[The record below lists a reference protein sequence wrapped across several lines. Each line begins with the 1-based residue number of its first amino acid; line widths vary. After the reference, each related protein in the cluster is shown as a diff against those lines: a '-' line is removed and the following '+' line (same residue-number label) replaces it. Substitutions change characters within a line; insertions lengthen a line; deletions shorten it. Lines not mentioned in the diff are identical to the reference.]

1 MSGEGARGCYKCS
14 QNVVYMNVSGWWLD
28 VEEKTAASNDSSGCN
43 FKPFRAHTFINF
55 LLQKKF

>member
-28 VEEKTAASNDSSGCN
+28 VEEKTAASNNLSGSN
-43 FKPFRAHTFINF
+43 FKPFRGHTFMNF
-55 LLQKKF
+55 LL

>member
-28 VEEKTAASNDSSGCN
+28 VEEKTAASNDLSGCN
-43 FKPFRAHTFINF
+43 FKPFRGHTFMNF
-55 LLQKKF
+55 LL